1 MRTFRDNLRSLCR
14 ALVPILLAV
23 HLVGASSSPVTLA
36 NPEVPSHA
44 RTTESS
50 QNPAQQLERFGPGT
64 AVIVGV
70 SNYYIEFASISDGE
84 ARGLAVEVLR
94 RAAARAGLQIRFVY
108 IPNETAWDRLED
120 GTVDVLAF
128 QSISEPFF
136 DDVFYGP
143 PYVVTQGRIYA
154 RPGTPS
160 ANSARELRDKRVV
173 LYGPLARP
181 WLSAEGIEHA
191 KRTNDIWRAVQLIE
205 SGEADYFPTTR
216 LALRTSMRRAG
227 KVVELE
233 EHEIQGPNFY
243 RAFTSAFRP
252 EQQELHGMLLKG
264 IAEVMAAPDY
274 PQLYQSYVGELEP
287 RLPEAGVERE
297 LVLWG
302 VAGASTII
310 LASLALVY
318 SLRKRVSLQQHAL
331 ANSQSNYRQLFE
343 ASEDAILVIAK
354 SDGRVLDANPAATRI
369 YGWSLDELRSMVI
382 TEITTDPGHAAECL
396 GEVISKGFARGYT
409 CQHLTKHRGLI
420 QIEATVALVEAFGQ
434 TAFAIYLRDTTERF
448 EAAARERAMEA
459 RLAQTQRLEGLAL
472 LAGGV
477 AHDFNNLLMAISG
490 NAELVRI
497 RSNGDARFE
506 QPTSDIVRAAR
517 LATELTQQMLDTA
530 GSSPVK
536 SEPTSLTTVATELVA
551 ALGPRL
557 GTRTP
562 ATLELDHA
570 LPLLNLDAPRLRR
583 ILMNVLTN
591 AADATRAEGSITI
604 RTGRRRLD
612 RAQLASAAAGST
624 LPEGDFLVIE
634 VEDTGEGMP
643 EEVLARIFDP
653 FFTTKPQG
661 RGLGLSVM
669 LGNVRRM
676 GGAVLVRS
684 KVGVGSCFTLAFP
697 VAATLAGT
705 EARQA
710 PGQEP
715 GVTMPPGV
723 DIKLAK
729 PRAAGEHGRALV
741 VDDSAAV
748 MGVTAAL
755 LTDLGWEVTTA
766 ATVERAAAEL
776 AHGEFRLVVADVVMP
791 GGGGAAVLT
800 ASREHQPR
808 AAAIL
813 MSGHAPEGSLGTA
826 EPDAFLQKPFG
837 VRELEVAVRDAMDL
851 ASEKKSARDSVAP
864 IHAA

>member
-1 MRTFRDNLRSLCR
+1 MRNFWIILGAVLLIPLTLGAVAFQTAGDPRPPGRPPRHHPPPPHFSLQPELR
-14 ALVPILLAV
+14 VPV
-23 HLVGASSSPVTLA
+23 YTSP
-36 NPEVPSHA
+36 
-44 RTTESS
+44 
-50 QNPAQQLERFGPGT
+50 
-64 AVIVGV
+64 VIVGV
-70 SNYYIEFASISDGE
+70 SNYYTEFANIHDGE
-84 ARGLAVEVLR
+84 ATGLAVEVLR
-94 RAAARAGLQIRFVY
+94 RAADRMGIELRFVY
-108 IPNETAWDRLED
+108 VSTDEAWDRLAD

-128 QSISEPFF
+128 QSVAEWMF
-136 DDVFYGP
+136 DEAIYGP
-143 PYVVTQGRIYA
+143 PYVVTRGRLYT
-154 RPGTPS
+154 RPGTPEVEF
-160 ANSARELRDKRVV
+160 ARELRGKRVV
-173 LYGPLARP
+173 IDGLLARP
-181 WLSAEGIEHA
+181 WLSSGGVTVTE
-191 KRTNDIWRAVQLIE
+191 RTNDVARAIDMLV
-205 SGEADYFPTTR
+205 SGEVDYYPTTR
-216 LALRTSMRRAG
+216 LAIQTSLRRANRAVNLQEQPLPG
-227 KVVELE
+227 SV
-233 EHEIQGPNFY
+233 FY
-243 RAFTSAFRP
+243 RAFASAVRP
-252 EQQELHGMLLKG
+252 ERRELHGLLVKG
-264 IAEVMAAPDY
+264 TSEVMASVEY
-274 PQLYQSYVGELEP
+274 PALYNKYVGDLEP
-287 RLPEAGVERE
+287 LQPDDKFDRGS
-297 LVLWG
+297 VLWG
-302 VAGASTII
+302 MAAAALVMLAGIGVMLSLRSSLRRQQRA
-310 LASLALVY
+310 LAS
-318 SLRKRVSLQQHAL
+318 
-331 ANSQSNYRQLFE
+331 SQSSYRQLFE
-343 ASEDAILVIAK
+343 ASEDAILVLSK
-354 SDGRVLDANPAATRI
+354 SNGRVLDANPAATRI
-369 YGWSLDELRSMVI
+369 YGWSSEELRGMTI
-382 TEITTDPGHAAECL
+382 TQITTNPEHAAECL
-396 GEVISKGFARGYT
+396 AEVLTKGLSRGYA
-409 CQHLTKHRGLI
+409 CQHMTKDRGLI
-420 QIEATVALVEAFGQ
+420 QIEATVALVDVFGES
-434 TAFAIYLRDTTERF
+434 AFAVYLRDSTERLK
-448 EAAARERAMEA
+448 AAAREREMEA

-497 RSNGDARFE
+497 RSNGDPRFE

-697 VAATLAGT
+697 VAATFAGT

-710 PGQEP
+710 PDQEP
-715 GVTMPPGV
+715 GVTTPPGV

-766 ATVERAAAEL
+766 ATVESAAAEL
-776 AHGEFRLVVADVVMP
+776 ALGEFRLVVADVVMP
-791 GGGGAAVLT
+791 GGGGAAVLA

-813 MSGHAPEGSLGTA
+813 MSGHAPEGSLGTDN
-826 EPDAFLQKPFG
+826 PDAFLQKPFG
-837 VRELEVAVRDAMDL
+837 VRELEAAVRDATDL
-851 ASEKKSARDSVAP
+851 ASGKKSARGSVAP

>member
-1 MRTFRDNLRSLCR
+1 MPVYT
-14 ALVPILLAV
+14 
-23 HLVGASSSPVTLA
+23 SP
-36 NPEVPSHA
+36 
-44 RTTESS
+44 
-50 QNPAQQLERFGPGT
+50 
-64 AVIVGV
+64 VIVGV
-70 SNYYIEFASISDGE
+70 SNYYTEFANIHDGE
-84 ARGLAVEVLR
+84 ATGLAVEVLR
-94 RAAARAGLQIRFVY
+94 RAADRMGIELRFVY
-108 IPNETAWDRLED
+108 VSTDEAWDRLAD

-128 QSISEPFF
+128 QSVAEWMF
-136 DDVFYGP
+136 DEAIYGP
-143 PYVVTQGRIYA
+143 PYVVTRGRLYT
-154 RPGTPS
+154 RPGTPDVE
-160 ANSARELRDKRVV
+160 SARDLRGKRVV
-173 LYGPLARP
+173 IDGPLARP
-181 WLSAEGIEHA
+181 WLSSGGVTVTE
-191 KRTNDIWRAVQLIE
+191 RTNDVARAIDLLV
-205 SGEADYFPTTR
+205 SGEVDYYPTTR
-216 LALRTSMRRAG
+216 LAIQTSLRRANRAVNLQEQPLPG
-227 KVVELE
+227 SV
-233 EHEIQGPNFY
+233 FY
-243 RAFTSAFRP
+243 RAFASAVRP
-252 EQQELHGMLLKG
+252 ERRELHGLLVKG
-264 IAEVMAAPDY
+264 TSEVMASVEY
-274 PQLYQSYVGELEP
+274 PALYNKYVGDLEP
-287 RLPEAGVERE
+287 LQPDDKFDRGS
-297 LVLWG
+297 VLWG
-302 VAGASTII
+302 MAAAALVMLAGIGVMLSLRSSLRRQQRA
-310 LASLALVY
+310 LAS
-318 SLRKRVSLQQHAL
+318 
-331 ANSQSNYRQLFE
+331 SQSSYRQLFE
-343 ASEDAILVIAK
+343 ASEDAILVLSK
-354 SDGRVLDANPAATRI
+354 SNGRVLDANPAATRI
-369 YGWSLDELRSMVI
+369 YGWSSEELRGMTI
-382 TEITTDPGHAAECL
+382 TQITTNPEHAAECL
-396 GEVISKGFARGYT
+396 AEVLTKGLSRGYT
-409 CQHLTKHRGLI
+409 CQHMTKDRGLI
-420 QIEATVALVEAFGQ
+420 QIEATVALVDVFGES
-434 TAFAIYLRDTTERF
+434 AFAVYLRDSTERLK
-448 EAAARERAMEA
+448 AAAREREMEA

-497 RSNGDARFE
+497 RSNGDPRFE

-517 LATELTQQMLDTA
+517 MATELTQQMLDTA

-557 GTRTP
+557 GTRIP
-562 ATLELDHA
+562 ATLELDQA

-710 PGQEP
+710 PGHEP
-715 GVTMPPGV
+715 GVTTHPGV
-723 DIKLAK
+723 DIKLAR
-729 PRAAGEHGRALV
+729 PRAAGELGRALV

-766 ATVERAAAEL
+766 ATVESAAAEL
-776 AHGEFRLVVADVVMP
+776 ALGEFRLVVADVVMP
-791 GGGGAAVLT
+791 GGGGAAVLA

-813 MSGHAPEGSLGTA
+813 MSGHAPEGSLGTDN
-826 EPDAFLQKPFG
+826 PDAFLQKPFG
-837 VRELEVAVRDAMDL
+837 VRELEAAVRDAMDL
-851 ASEKKSARDSVAP
+851 ASGKKSARGSVEP
-864 IHAA
+864 IPAA